1 MNELLSIIH
10 YISQI
15 KENLHEKLEMVKY
28 AFLPLLSHPAELIE
42 DLASYIN
49 YLFHELP
56 TEAAQCC
63 SRITPLYSGMPL
75 ETTQGEKGII
85 NSTSKVQR
93 SINIKVSPTS

>member
-56 TEAAQCC
+56 TKAVQCC

-75 ETTQGEKGII
+75 ETTQGEKGIV

-93 SINIKVSPTS
+93 SITIKVSPTS